1 MAAKCHVIGEPPRY
15 KPRTDSHRDHPSATT
30 AGALVMIRRAREP
43 TRFRAHGRAQVR
55 LHGLLEH
62 FEAGWQRYALVEN
75 IGLGGARVAV
85 DEPLGCND
93 GVMLS
98 FTAPTLWDPLH
109 LRARIAWV
117 GSNAASAPDGS
128 SEKDAFWSQEPQRA
142 GLAFDHRSRESLF
155 RLCEFLVA
163 LGPE

>member
-1 MAAKCHVIGEPPRY
+1 MAIH
-15 KPRTDSHRDHPSATT
+15 
-30 AGALVMIRRAREP
+30 RARGP
-43 TRFRAHGRAQVR
+43 SRFRAHGRAQVR

-75 IGLGGARVAV
+75 IGLGGARIAV
-85 DEPLGCND
+85 DEPLRCND

-117 GSNAASAPDGS
+117 GSSAAFAPDGS
-128 SEKDAFWSQEPQRA
+128 GEKDAFWSHEPQRA
-142 GLAFDHRSRESLF
+142 GLAFEHRSRESLF
-155 RLCEFLVA
+155 TLCELLVA
-163 LGPE
+163 LGQE